1 MTEITDK
8 KRYLAVDSAYEKRA
22 KPNVNG
28 FDLIFDGETIDAF
41 LNKKTKE
48 IIVGIRGT
56 SNMEDVKADVN
67 LVANRLA
74 QTSRYAK
81 DLIQFKQLVRTYPP
95 SDYTYHLNSHSLG
108 GAVAR
113 QLIRDY
119 PFIKSSVGFNPA
131 KQIKDLNEF
140 ESRNMDYYINKD
152 PLYNTFGRF
161 SKDNKKVFEYK
172 PKRPS
177 GFFGWLR
184 QKATPTVI
192 NAHKLEN
199 FKPIVGAGLQEK
211 YVPKGL
217 SQRDKKKQIKSIKEK
232 TIRPKVDYPT
242 KKSKWTKKA
251 EEYFKGDTSIENIS
265 KTIGVPIKGLKEVIK
280 KGEKAYYTSGSR
292 PNIHPVQW
300 GIARLY
306 SLLFGNELVRR
317 MDKAIID
324 KYKIPILKV

>member
-56 SNMEDVKADVN
+56 SNIEDIKADVK

-81 DLIQFKQLVRTYPP
+81 DLIQFKQLVKTYPP
-95 SDYTYHLNSHSLG
+95 SDYKYNLASHSLG

-119 PFIKSSVGFNPA
+119 PFIKSSLGFNSA
-131 KQIKDLNEF
+131 KQIKDLNQF
-140 ESRNMDYYINKD
+140 EGRNMDYYINKD
-152 PLYNTFGRF
+152 ALYNTFGRL

-172 PKRPS
+172 PKKTR
-177 GFFGWLR
+177 GFFGWLK
-184 QKATPTVI
+184 QKATPSVI
-192 NAHKLEN
+192 NAHKLDN
-199 FKPIVGAGLQEK
+199 FKPIVGAGIQQK
-211 YVPKGL
+211 
-217 SQRDKKKQIKSIKEK
+217 
-232 TIRPKVDYPT
+232 
-242 KKSKWTKKA
+242 
-251 EEYFKGDTSIENIS
+251 
-265 KTIGVPIKGLKEVIK
+265 
-280 KGEKAYYTSGSR
+280 
-292 PNIHPVQW
+292 
-300 GIARLY
+300 
-306 SLLFGNELVRR
+306 
-317 MDKAIID
+317 
-324 KYKIPILKV
+324 